1 MLKKIPTQYIIGIGL
16 SLLTIPIVDGT
27 LTLLPDIGWH
37 FITITYVT
45 IFVSQIIFYFLTTK
59 FNFLGTSISFFL
71 NFIFWTLEQVN
82 IEKIFNKSFI
92 YNGEYSQTCVLILGG
107 LLWVS
112 NKIFIE
118 KLYELYKS
126 MSK

>member
-1 MLKKIPTQYIIGIGL
+1 MLKKIPTQYLIGIGL

-92 YNGEYSQTCVLILGG
+92 YNGENSKICVLILGG

-126 MSK
+126 ISN